1 MSKPKILPENR
12 DRVIKSACAL
22 CNEVFKENFGSA
34 ERAAD
39 GSTTITAPISVS
51 YVTGRGVTAH
61 IRMADRRTEGAAPA
75 LTRYRVGV
83 VASDSDWTAVEQ
95 DAMQNDSEW
104 DCFFLVQ
111 YDADYTPV
119 AVYLFDKAI
128 VRAACTLSTGKYHV
142 SSDPYTQLGAGL
154 KIV

>member
-1 MSKPKILPENR
+1 MSKPKILPANR
-12 DRVIKSACAL
+12 DRVIKSACVL

-34 ERAAD
+34 ERNAD
-39 GSTTITAPISVS
+39 GSTTITSPVSVS

-61 IRMADRRTEGAAPA
+61 IRMADCRAGGAAPA

-83 VASDSDWTAVEQ
+83 VANDSDWTAVEQ
-95 DAMQNDSEW
+95 HAMQNDSEW
-104 DCFFLVQ
+104 DGFFLVQ

-119 AVYLFDKAI
+119 AIYLYNKAI
-128 VRAACTLSTGKYHV
+128 VRTACTLSTGRYHV
-142 SSDPYTQLGAGL
+142 SSDPYTQLGVGL